1 MILLYKLNKFLEF
14 IVVNYL
20 RKLEKE
26 KRDEEFYRKILED
39 IR

>member
-1 MILLYKLNKFLEF
+1 MLYKLNRLLEYL
-14 IVVNYL
+14 VVNHF
-20 RKLEKE
+20 RKLAKE